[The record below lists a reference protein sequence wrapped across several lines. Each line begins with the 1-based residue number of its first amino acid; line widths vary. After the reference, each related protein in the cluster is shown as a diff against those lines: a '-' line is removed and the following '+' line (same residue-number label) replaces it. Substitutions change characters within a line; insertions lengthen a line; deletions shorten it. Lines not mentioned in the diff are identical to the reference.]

1 MASGGDYVRFSEY
14 EDALASLE
22 LVALVAPLVR
32 DKPQYWKW
40 VIVAAHDALQ
50 GAMVCACAVG
60 TGSSVLE
67 KKSAKKKS
75 AKEKLAPFGRLLQWC
90 IAGRKPI
97 LDPLVLTP
105 KQRKDIERLHDRFR
119 NDFAH
124 FVPQGWGIEKAG
136 LPRMIRATLDAAGEL
151 MHRYYVIGHMDE
163 DQQKRL
169 TDALAT
175 ARKYLPM
182 T

>member
-1 MASGGDYVRFSEY
+1 MWASGQCRQHRSRSARLRADAGGCDGGVREKLAGDHLMAPGDDYVRFSEY

-22 LVALVAPLVR
+22 LVALVAALVR

-75 AKEKLAPFGRLLQWC
+75 AKEKSAKEKLAPFGRLLKWC

-97 LDPLVLTP
+97 LEPLVLTP
-105 KQRKDIERLHDRFR
+105 KQRKDIERLHDHFR

-124 FVPQGWGIEKAG
+124 FVPQGWG
-136 LPRMIRATLDAAGEL
+136 
-151 MHRYYVIGHMDE
+151 
-163 DQQKRL
+163 
-169 TDALAT
+169 
-175 ARKYLPM
+175 
-182 T
+182 

>member
-1 MASGGDYVRFSEY
+1 MAPGDDYVRFSEY

-32 DKPQYWKW
+32 DKPHWKW

-67 KKSAKKKS
+67 KKSAKKKKS
-75 AKEKLAPFGRLLQWC
+75 AKEKLAPFGRLLKWC

-97 LDPLVLTP
+97 LEPLVLTP
-105 KQRKDIERLHDRFR
+105 KQRKDIERLHDHFR

-151 MHRYYVIGHMDE
+151 MHRYYVVGQMDD

-175 ARKYLPM
+175 ARTHLPM